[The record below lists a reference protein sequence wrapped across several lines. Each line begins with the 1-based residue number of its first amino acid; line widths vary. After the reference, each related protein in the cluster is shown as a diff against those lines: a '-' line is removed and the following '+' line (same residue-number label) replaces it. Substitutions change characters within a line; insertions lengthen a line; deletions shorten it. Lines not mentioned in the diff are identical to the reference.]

1 MQILIA
7 LVVGASIGLAVHFLA
22 SARATRGPVLA
33 PIIGALVAGLVW
45 MILTWAGLG
54 TDSVWL
60 WLSPFVVSW
69 IAWPLVAIIS
79 RARLAHDERERRRL
93 HLA

>member
-22 SARATRGPVLA
+22 KARATRGPVLA
-33 PIIGALVAGLVW
+33 PMIGALAAGLVW
-45 MILTWAGLG
+45 MILTWAGIG
-54 TDSVWL
+54 IDSVWL

-69 IAWPLVAIIS
+69 IAWPIVALMGRS
-79 RARLAHDERERRRL
+79 RLAHDERERKRL
-93 HLA
+93 RIA

>member
-7 LVVGASIGLAVHFLA
+7 FVVGASIGLAVHFLA
-22 SARATRGPVLA
+22 SARGTRGPVLA
-33 PIIGALVAGLVW
+33 PIIGALAAGLVW
-45 MILTWAGLG
+45 MTLTWAGIG

-69 IAWPLVAIIS
+69 IAWPIVAVIG
-79 RARLAHDERERRRL
+79 RARRAHDDRERKRL
-93 HLA
+93 RIA

>member
-1 MQILIA
+1 VQILIA
-7 LVVGASIGLAVHFLA
+7 LVVGAAVGLAVHFLA

-33 PIIGALVAGLVW
+33 PIIGALIAGLVW

-69 IAWPLVAIIS
+69 IAWPIVALIS
-79 RARLAHDERERRRL
+79 RTRLAHDDRERKRL
-93 HLA
+93 RIA

>member
-22 SARATRGPVLA
+22 KARTTRGPVLA
-33 PIIGALVAGLVW
+33 PIIGAVAAGLVW
-45 MILTWAGLG
+45 MILTWAGFG
-54 TDSVWL
+54 IDSVWL

-69 IAWPLVAIIS
+69 IAWLIVALIGRS
-79 RARLAHDERERRRL
+79 RLAHDERERKRL
-93 HLA
+93 RIA